1 MILPFPFPDTTPCS
15 DKGERNTKSCVKT
28 KNSACKALFL
38 FQKSAIIV
46 TLWNKKDE
54 IIQKV
59 SLAFCGGT
67 PYNSGEKWILSG
79 AKWGAHRDRRI

>member
-1 MILPFPFPDTTPCS
+1 
-15 DKGERNTKSCVKT
+15 
-28 KNSACKALFL
+28 L

>member
-1 MILPFPFPDTTPCS
+1 
-15 DKGERNTKSCVKT
+15 
-28 KNSACKALFL
+28 L

-46 TLWNKKDE
+46 ALWNKKDE